1 MKLNKNIY
9 AIIIVA
15 LTGIVSTSCSKKEEV
30 LTSPSLMKYRPSHNI
45 DLNDVEIHHV
55 FTAGVDGNNVY
66 RIPSLVTAQNGDLLL
81 FSEARKFSWR
91 DKSPTDLVLKS
102 SKDNGVTWSEMKV
115 LLSDGNN
122 AYMDPVAVT
131 DKETGRVFVFAC
143 LWPAEDVSMKN
154 NTAWMLYSDD
164 HGETWSAPKNV
175 TTDIVPNSYSINGF
189 GPGSG
194 FQMSAGSADGG
205 RLIVPIRMYN
215 GTANRNRVL
224 YSDDHGDTWALGKEM
239 FDGGEFQIAESP
251 NNTLIYNRR
260 GDATRYRAF
269 SKDGGMTWTNFE
281 LDKALRSVAGGVQG
295 SVWGRD
301 SVLFFTGPAGGAV
314 TGNTDNRSNLF
325 IYRSLDGG
333 LTWNNQQLLFNKA
346 AGYSCIT
353 QMANG
358 DFAVVFEA
366 ADTQGFIKD
375 ATRGYNWMRLDVITV
390 PKEILNKDYWFN
402 VK

>member
-15 LTGIVSTSCSKKEEV
+15 LTAIASTSCSNKEDI
-30 LTSPSLMKYRPSHNI
+30 LTSPSVVKYRASHNI
-45 DLNDVEIHHV
+45 DFNDVEIHNV

-66 RIPSLVTAQNGDLLL
+66 RIPSLVTAQNGNLLL

-143 LWPAEDVSMKN
+143 LWPTEDVSMKN

-164 HGETWSAPKNV
+164 HGETWSSPKNV
-175 TTDIVPNSYSINGF
+175 TTDIIPNSYSINGF

-194 FQMSAGSADGG
+194 FQMSAESEYGG
-205 RLIVPIRMYN
+205 RLIVPIRMHN

-224 YSDDHGDTWALGKEM
+224 YSDDHGETWSLGKEM
-239 FDGGEFQIAESP
+239 SDGGEFQIAESP

-269 SKDGGMTWTNFE
+269 SKDGGISWTNFE
-281 LDKALRSVAGGVQG
+281 LDIALRSVAGGVQG
-295 SVWGRD
+295 SVWGQD

-314 TGNTDNRSNLF
+314 TSNTDNRSNLF

-346 AGYSCIT
+346 SGYSCIT
-353 QMANG
+353 QMATG

-375 ATRGYNWMRLDVITV
+375 ATRGYNWMRLDVITI